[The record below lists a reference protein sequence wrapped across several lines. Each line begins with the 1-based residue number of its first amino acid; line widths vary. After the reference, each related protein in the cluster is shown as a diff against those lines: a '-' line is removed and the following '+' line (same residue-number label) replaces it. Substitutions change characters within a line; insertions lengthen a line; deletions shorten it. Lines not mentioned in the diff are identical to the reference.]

1 MNTRAPEFDRPSGL
15 LPTAP
20 PSRAARAAGVL
31 LLALAGGFALFA
43 TLVPLPQVALAPF
56 ELVSDQPADALQA
69 PLAGELVRVAVAE
82 GEQVEA
88 GAVLFELT
96 HADLRAAQS
105 QLRQLREQRSAAAE
119 RTAAADR
126 AHAQLLQIQQ
136 TEIASAERELGF
148 RRGQVATQKELLQRA
163 EKLGRNGVVADV
175 ELLKYRLALAEAEK
189 DRTLGERE
197 LDRLRLALKQRE
209 SERER
214 ARGDEASEARL
225 LDERIATLEAEL
237 GDNDERLRRVR
248 APYPAIVVRLP
259 ARTPGSVVAQG
270 EVLAQLAR
278 VDATLQARLQLP
290 EEAVPQLRIGQ
301 AARLQLDAWPY
312 QRHGSV
318 PASLRWISP
327 TPVEQATGR
336 GFIADARIG
345 ATPLALRAGMRGVA
359 RVEIGRRT
367 LAERAL
373 EPLRAAHERMR

>member
-1 MNTRAPEFDRPSGL
+1 MFTHVKEGF
-15 LPTAP
+15 
-20 PSRAARAAGVL
+20 
-31 LLALAGGFALFA
+31 LA
-43 TLVPLPQVALAPF
+43 
-56 ELVSDQPADALQA
+56 ELRSID
-69 PLAGELVRVAVAE
+69 
-82 GEQVEA
+82 EA
-88 GAVLFELT
+88 G
-96 HADLRAAQS
+96 LR
-105 QLRQLREQRSAAAE
+105 
-119 RTAAADR
+119 
-126 AHAQLLQIQQ
+126 
-136 TEIASAERELGF
+136 
-148 RRGQVATQKELLQRA
+148 K
-163 EKLGRNGVVADV
+163 
-175 ELLKYRLALAEAEK
+175 
-189 DRTLGERE
+189 
-197 LDRLRLALKQRE
+197 
-209 SERER
+209 RER
-214 ARGDEASEARL
+214 VITSPQG
-225 LDERIATLEAEL
+225 ATI
-237 GDNDERLRRVR
+237 R
-248 APYPAIVVRLP
+248 
-259 ARTPGSVVAQG
+259 VAQG